1 MHEKNKSSKR
11 LTTDSGLSKYFVGPE
26 VALVQLE
33 CVINVYQDT
42 SSYPIR
48 ADDFLSQQ
56 KTRQSSCEIVFDP
69 FICQLV

>member
-48 ADDFLSQQ
+48 QMTIQMNLNGRLGKAAV
-56 KTRQSSCEIVFDP
+56 K
-69 FICQLV
+69 

>member
-42 SSYPIR
+42 SSYP
-48 ADDFLSQQ
+48 F
-56 KTRQSSCEIVFDP
+56 RQMTIQMNLNGRLGKAAVK
-69 FICQLV
+69 